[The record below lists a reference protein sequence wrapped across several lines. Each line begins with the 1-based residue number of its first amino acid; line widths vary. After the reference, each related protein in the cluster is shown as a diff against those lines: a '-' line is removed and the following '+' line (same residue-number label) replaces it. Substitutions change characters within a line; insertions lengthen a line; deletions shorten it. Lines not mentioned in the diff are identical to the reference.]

1 MGTWKKERDNKLVPG
16 EFAPDISIDTS
27 LNRSEAVERFQ
38 RIFTD
43 SPAVMAILRL
53 PDMSCVDV
61 NPAWESMWGYTRAE
75 VIGKTAAELGFFQH
89 DEGKPAAS
97 PEDHGS
103 GEFTGYTKSGES
115 RTVLYR
121 STLIQHEPA
130 YLLCTMLDL
139 TKIKEYEREMA
150 RLDRLNVIAEMA
162 AGIGHEVRNPLTA
175 VRGYLQMLQGKSD
188 FAKYFG
194 YFKLMIEEL
203 DRANG
208 IITEFL
214 SLAKD
219 KAVERQSG
227 NLNDTIISLLPLL
240 QADAFK
246 RGHQICVDAGV
257 IPNTIFAEQEI
268 RQLILNLVRN
278 SLDAMKDS
286 GKVILRTYQK
296 IDSIVLEVR
305 DEGVG
310 IPEKVLQKLGTP
322 FVTTKEN
329 GTGLGLPVCY
339 RIAESHGAEIN
350 VDTGPQGTTFI
361 ITFNPPFGSCGR
373 DR

>member
-1 MGTWKKERDNKLVPG
+1 MVPG
-16 EFAPDISIDTS
+16 ELAQNLWRETN
-27 LNRSEAVERFQ
+27 LYRSEAVECLQ

-43 SPAVMAILRL
+43 SPAIMAVLRL
-53 PDMSCVDV
+53 PDMVFVDV
-61 NPAWESMWGYTRAE
+61 NPAWELMWGYTRAE
-75 VIGKTAAELGFFQH
+75 AIGKTTAELGCFPGQRN
-89 DEGKPAAS
+89 GGNPAAS
-97 PEDHGS
+97 PEAYDL
-103 GEFTGYTKSGES
+103 GEYTGYTKSGES
-115 RTVLYR
+115 RIVFCR
-121 STLIQHEPA
+121 GTLIQHDPL

-150 RLDRLNVIAEMA
+150 RLNRLNVIAELA
-162 AGIGHEVRNPLTA
+162 AGIGHEVRNPLTT
-175 VRGYLQMLQGKSD
+175 VRGYLQMLQKNSD
-188 FAKYFG
+188 FAKYYERFN
-194 YFKLMIEEL
+194 LMIEEL

-219 KAVERQSG
+219 KAVERQTG
-227 NLNDTIISLLPLL
+227 NLNDAIILLLPLL
-240 QADAFK
+240 QADAFR
-246 RGHQICVDAGV
+246 RGHQICVDAGETRNMV
-257 IPNTIFAEQEI
+257 FAEQEI

-278 SLDAMKDS
+278 ALDAMEGS
-286 GKVILRTYQK
+286 GKVVLRTYQK
-296 IDSIVLEVR
+296 DDSVVLEVR

-350 VDTGPQGTTFI
+350 VDTGPQGTTFM
-361 ITFNPPFGSCGR
+361 ITFNPPLGICGGKL
-373 DR
+373 